1 MAWFRKARRKRSP
14 RSKRASFGKGTLTRN
29 GVRLKTAAHRD
40 EYLHRVV
47 YERHRG
53 KLPPGY
59 DVDHRDGNKRNNRLS
74 NLRRVRHA
82 RHPLLT
88 FKGKTR

>member
-1 MAWFRKARRKRSP
+1 MPWFRKARRKRS

-47 YERHRG
+47 YERAHG
-53 KLPPGY
+53 KLPRGY
-59 DVDHRDGNKRNNRLS
+59 DVDHKDRNKRNNRLG

-82 RHPLLT
+82 RHPLVT